1 MAAAPTR
8 APARRAR
15 GLRRLAL
22 ALASALLTLCALE
35 LALHLA
41 SRRFVERLLA
51 SRASDA
57 APDARTVLCVG
68 DSYTFGLYYR
78 AEEAYPGRLEQLL
91 RAGDPAPAGEGAR
104 WRVENSGIPAQN
116 LAQVAARLPEQLAR
130 LHPVAVVILAGF
142 NDRWNFATPEGARTG
157 EARGVTAWLADRV
170 IVKLA
175 RLAAARGAAGEGAGA
190 GAPLDGGSRF
200 RHFAMDRI
208 ELAGDDAGAA
218 ITIEEGATRLVDD
231 AHFSAVA
238 ERLRAVVAVI
248 EAAGALPLLC
258 SYPSPEALY
267 EPPSRAAATVAA
279 ERGLPFIDLRAAFA
293 DELARHRY
301 DELLIPGDRHP
312 TDRGYWRMAVRVAQA
327 LAERGTWKPAEPLAT
342 ALRDAVRNG
351 YAVAPLPEQLHP
363 VTLTRAAAEESTP
376 PPRSEESTPPPR
388 FVLTGP
394 PAAHWKVVLATADAP
409 AQRFGALE
417 LAMAADALFAKSGD
431 DERCEGQFDAAGRAT
446 FTLPRDYAAEA
457 RFIALAVLHDLR
469 IGGPDLLVRGIAGP
483 LPLE

>member
-22 ALASALLTLCALE
+22 AVASALLTLCALE
-35 LALHLA
+35 LVLHLA
-41 SRRFVERLLA
+41 SRRFVEQLLA

-91 RAGDPAPAGEGAR
+91 RAGDPAPPGEGAR

-130 LHPVAVVILAGF
+130 LRPVAVVILAGF
-142 NDRWNFATPEGARTG
+142 NDRWNFATPDGARTG
-157 EARGVTAWLADRV
+157 EARGLAAWFADRV

-175 RLAAARGAAGEGAGA
+175 RLAAARSAADEGAGE
-190 GAPLDGGSRF
+190 PLDGGSRF

-231 AHFSAVA
+231 AHYSAVA

-279 ERGLPFIDLRAAFA
+279 ERGLPFVDLRAAFA
-293 DELARHRY
+293 AELARHRY

-327 LAERGTWKPAEPLAT
+327 LAERGTWTPAPPLAT
-342 ALRDAVRNG
+342 ALRDAVGNG

-363 VTLTRAAAEESTP
+363 VTLTRAEPDGNSPAPHVDGNSPA
-376 PPRSEESTPPPR
+376 PR

-394 PAAHWKVVLATADAP
+394 PAAHWKVVLAAADAP

-446 FTLPRDYAAEA
+446 FTLPADYAAEA